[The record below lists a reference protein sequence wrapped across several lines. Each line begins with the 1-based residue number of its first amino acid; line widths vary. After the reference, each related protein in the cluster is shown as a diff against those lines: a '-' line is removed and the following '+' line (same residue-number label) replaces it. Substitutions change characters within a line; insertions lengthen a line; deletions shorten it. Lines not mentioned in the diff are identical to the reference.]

1 MAMWSSR
8 TKAWGAKTRPVEVKV
23 NGHSEDKK
31 IDNSKDDELEDE
43 DENIDRLK
51 AKITAMNAHNV
62 ELFHRLNDKEK
73 EVERLNKLL
82 FENTIFL
89 QKVVMELISLKAQP
103 VPAPAPLVPAR
114 QALDSYLAKK
124 NAAEAAKIAAS
135 DSTAGPKGK
144 LP

>member
-8 TKAWGAKTRPVEVKV
+8 TKAWGAKTRPVEIKT
-23 NGHSEDKK
+23 NGHADDKK

-43 DENIDRLK
+43 EESIDKLK

-89 QKVVMELISLKAQP
+89 QKVVMELISLKAQQP
-103 VPAPAPLVPAR
+103 PAPLVPAR
-114 QALDSYLAKK
+114 QALNSYLAKK
-124 NAAEAAKIAAS
+124 NAEEEARIAAS
-135 DSTAGPKGK
+135 ANSVAGPKGK

>member
-8 TKAWGAKTRPVEVKV
+8 TKAWGAKTRPVEIKT
-23 NGHSEDKK
+23 NGHADDKK

-43 DENIDRLK
+43 ENIDKLK
-51 AKITAMNAHNV
+51 AQITAMNAHNV
-62 ELFHRLNDKEK
+62 ELFHRLNDREK

-103 VPAPAPLVPAR
+103 PPASLVPAR
-114 QALDSYLAKK
+114 QALNSYLAKK
-124 NAAEAAKIAAS
+124 NAEEEARIAAS
-135 DSTAGPKGK
+135 AGSTAGPKGK